1 MTKRKIKYSNTSNK
15 KLKRKNN
22 LEKEIKKILS
32 AFPDNKSDY
41 GNIITKNG
49 MVYTKSE
56 ENIVEKKY
64 NLNNDLDTF
73 MNIINNFLKSK

>member
-41 GNIITKNG
+41 GNIITKNL
-49 MVYTKSE
+49 TDK
-56 ENIVEKKY
+56 
-64 NLNNDLDTF
+64 F
-73 MNIINNFLKSK
+73 SKGFKWK